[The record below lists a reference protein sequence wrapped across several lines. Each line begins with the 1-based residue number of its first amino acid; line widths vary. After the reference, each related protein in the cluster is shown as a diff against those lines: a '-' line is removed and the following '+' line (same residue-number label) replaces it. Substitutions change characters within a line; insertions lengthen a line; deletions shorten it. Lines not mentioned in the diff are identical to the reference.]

1 MICIR
6 LAQNNIMQKELR
18 YSLLKSET
26 ERAIPNYLLKQV
38 PGWSKFIF
46 LYSNKPMLMSNSR
59 KNEIPTNWWMCPF
72 QIYCIQFLYWSC
84 NSPSSYFQEA
94 SSLPDAAKINL
105 AEAWTEDY
113 PVIFHIIL
121 WITVFMALL
130 VIFATHGMMTMD
142 PGNDSIIYRMTTTRL
157 KKD

>member
-1 MICIR
+1 MYGDDFMV
-6 LAQNNIMQKELR
+6 LVLSLPESNIVKTR
-18 YSLLKSET
+18 KTRSLLATDE
-26 ERAIPNYLLKQV
+26 
-38 PGWSKFIF
+38 
-46 LYSNKPMLMSNSR
+46 
-59 KNEIPTNWWMCPF
+59 
-72 QIYCIQFLYWSC
+72 
-84 NSPSSYFQEA
+84 EA

-142 PGNDSIIYRMTTTRL
+142 PGNDSIIYRKTTTRL
-157 KKD
+157 KRD